1 MILVQSVRTALAAI
15 GANKM
20 RAFLT
25 MLGII
30 IGVTALVVL
39 VSLVSSAT
47 RAVTS
52 EISSLGND
60 LLSVT
65 IRDDKG
71 KPLKSADLAQMAQDS
86 TGVALIAPIST
97 SSATAK
103 QGTSTYS
110 LSLTGTTN
118 AYFWIMGSELAEG
131 RFLLDAD
138 LKNNTPVLVLS
149 YETADEIYGRTD
161 VVGLELALDGVKY
174 LIIGVL
180 AEEEGLMTSMGN
192 MGGSYTAYVPYT
204 VLERATSAASG
215 GSASGMGG
223 AGGGASSGA
232 SGITS
237 FYATAKDASS
247 IDLAEAELTAS
258 LLGLLK
264 GDEDAFSIRNN
275 NSLSETMASVTDTF
289 ALLLGAIAGI
299 SLLVGGIGIMNIM
312 LVSVTERTR
321 EIGIR
326 KAVGAKR
333 LAITLQFLIEALVIC
348 LIGCALGIALSGLIL
363 GVVNLT
369 VGADSSTTYS
379 FSPEVVIAAV
389 GFSTFIG
396 VAFGLYP
403 ANKAARMHPIDA
415 LRFE

>member
-1 MILVQSVRTALAAI
+1 MLAQSVRTALAAI

-47 RAVTS
+47 RAVTD

-71 KPLKSADLAQMAQDS
+71 KPLKSADLAQIAQDS
-86 TGVALIAPIST
+86 TSISLIAPVST

-110 LSLTGTTN
+110 LTLTGTTN

-138 LKNNTPVLVLS
+138 LKNNTSVLVLS

-180 AEEEGLMTSMGN
+180 AEEEGLMTSMGDN
-192 MGGSYTAYVPYT
+192 YTAYVPYT

-215 GSASGMGG
+215 GGASGMSG

-237 FYATAKDASS
+237 FYAAAKEADN

-348 LIGCALGIALSGLIL
+348 LIGCALGIVFSGIIL

-379 FSPEVVIAAV
+379 FSPEVVIVAV